1 VVRAD
6 VATVEILVDLV
17 ASLAVNLAANLA
29 ASLAAK
35 RIAANTVIRAPH
47 VSAKRYAK

>member
-1 VVRAD
+1 
-6 VATVEILVDLV
+6 VATVVSKVDL
-17 ASLAVNLAANLA
+17 AANQAVNHAANLAANLA

-35 RIAANTVIRAPH
+35 QIAANTVIRAPH